1 MVDDIV
7 RTNPIPPQGSILLA
21 ENDALASAM
30 GKAEY
35 LGRVRG
41 MGLGPLPIR
50 PTSRSSASSV
60 SRLSHEAAFNAQRNE
75 MMTKWEEEKRRMA
88 EQWRKERRRLD
99 EWWEEEWRRIDERIA
114 TQSKMMEKMQKMIE
128 DLATANATLVANTL
142 VTLDTESPNI
152 LRWDPQ

>member
-99 EWWEEEWRRIDERIA
+99 E
-114 TQSKMMEKMQKMIE
+114 
-128 DLATANATLVANTL
+128 
-142 VTLDTESPNI
+142 
-152 LRWDPQ
+152 